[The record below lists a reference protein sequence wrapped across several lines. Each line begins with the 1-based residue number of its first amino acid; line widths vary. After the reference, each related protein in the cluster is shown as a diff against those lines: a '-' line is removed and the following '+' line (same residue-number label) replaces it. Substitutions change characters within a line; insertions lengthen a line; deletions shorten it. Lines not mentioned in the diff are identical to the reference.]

1 MGGVVDR
8 RAGFFLGAA
17 IVCFLLVPV
26 SEGYAWVSSTV
37 GAVYVSFA
45 VGSWL
50 AARGQ
55 RET

>member
-1 MGGVVDR
+1 MDR
-8 RAGFFLGAA
+8 RAGFFVGAA

-26 SEGYAWVSSTV
+26 SEGYAWVSTTV
-37 GAVYVSFA
+37 GAVYVIFA

-50 AARGQ
+50 DARGQ